1 MSAMTINPEREE
13 QVDFVPYVEVGT
25 GILVPAGNPEGI
37 AGVDDLCGLTVAVQ
51 LGTVQEAFLQ
61 TQNETCAEP
70 IEIVTFDTNPL
81 AVEDVR
87 TGGADANL
95 ADFPVVYVDA
105 QDSDGALEAL
115 SVQIEPAPYGIAF
128 RKDSGELKTVIS
140 QALDAIQQNGE
151 YDEIIDNWNPVAG
164 AIER

>member
-1 MSAMTINPEREE
+1 
-13 QVDFVPYVEVGT
+13 
-25 GILVPAGNPEGI
+25 VPAGNPEGI
-37 AGVDDLCGLTVAVQ
+37 EDVDDLCGLTVAVQ
-51 LGTVQEAFLQ
+51 LGTVQETFLQ
-61 TQNETCAEP
+61 TQNESCTDP
-70 IEIVTFDTNPL
+70 IDIVTFDTNPL

-115 SVQIEPAPYGIAF
+115 EVQIDPAPYGIAV
-128 RKDSGELKTVIS
+128 RKDSSELRAVLE
-140 QALDAIQQNGE
+140 QALDAIQQSGE
-151 YDEIIDNWNPVAG
+151 YDEIIDKWSPVAG